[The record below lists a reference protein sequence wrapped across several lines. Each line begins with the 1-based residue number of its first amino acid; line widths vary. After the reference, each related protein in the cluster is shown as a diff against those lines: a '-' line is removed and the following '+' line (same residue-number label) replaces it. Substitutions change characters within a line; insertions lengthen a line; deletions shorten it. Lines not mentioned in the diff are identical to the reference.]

1 MLLCI
6 IEDENQIEKSKFIR
20 GNTMKKFG
28 KVLFKILKWI
38 FIILVCIIVLFLIV
52 RFIGQRIYSSTPEG
66 GINEEMYV
74 DINGTKQWISIYG
87 QDKDNPI
94 LLYLQYFKNSS
105 APGLKGTSYVYFSIA
120 IRFHISFSSSTLSER

>member
-38 FIILVCIIVLFLIV
+38 FIMVLVNKYV
-52 RFIGQRIYSSTPEG
+52 
-66 GINEEMYV
+66 GIASQHY
-74 DINGTKQWISIYG
+74 
-87 QDKDNPI
+87 
-94 LLYLQYFKNSS
+94 
-105 APGLKGTSYVYFSIA
+105 
-120 IRFHISFSSSTLSER
+120 